1 MSDSVRPHRRQ
12 PTRLPRPWDS
22 LGKNTGV
29 GCHFLL
35 QCLKVKSER
44 EVAQSCPTLRDPMDF
59 RLPGSSIHGIFQAR
73 VLEWGAIAFSAF
85 NTRGTEIR
93 TVTSDIVP
101 FVLCLLSL
109 ALSVFSACF
118 PLIDGQYQRHSW
130 HVLLFSFLLFL
141 PFSEGYFSVLLF
153 SFSDRYIAFLIE
165 GNERNSFSLVT
176 AKKAKKQNKTKCT
189 HK

>member
-1 MSDSVRPHRRQ
+1 MIVKNEGKPHKAQINKRK
-12 PTRLPRPWDS
+12 S
-22 LGKNTGV
+22 LWLISSLESKIVEYAYDLEFGFQSLSAREMALSLHV
-29 GCHFLL
+29 LCPEERSL
-35 QCLKVKSER
+35 QSANLSFGYSLCPKS
-44 EVAQSCPTLRDPMDF
+44 
-59 RLPGSSIHGIFQAR
+59 
-73 VLEWGAIAFSAF
+73 F

-101 FVLCLLSL
+101 FVLCHLSL

-141 PFSEGYFSVLLF
+141 PFSEGYFSVILF
-153 SFSDRYIAFLIE
+153 SFSDRYVAFLIE
-165 GNERNSFSLVT
+165 GNERNSFCLVT